1 MSASPRPRPLMEYMA
16 QIPDPRVE
24 LKCLHDVIDVIMIV
38 TCGTI
43 VGADDFV
50 SIADFARAKEGWLRD
65 RLGLKLRNGIPS
77 HDTLNRVFALIRPEA
92 FTRSFVAWVADASA
106 GLPVPHIPIDGKT
119 MRGSKRRTRTGA
131 RKATHIVSAWA
142 HELGLTLAQVRTED
156 KSNEITA
163 IPELLEALLLKGA
176 VVTIDAMGC
185 QQGITQ
191 KVVQGGAD
199 YVLAVKDN
207 QPGLCEALRELFAA
221 HDARGLKT
229 VRFGEHTEIGKDHG
243 RIETRRCVVSKD
255 IQWLAQRERWC
266 GVRSVAMIESTR
278 QIGEQSSTERRYFI
292 SSLRVDAKRLG
303 EAIRAHWGIENSMH
317 WVLDVAF
324 GEDQCR
330 ARVKNAAQNFA
341 ILRRIVI
348 NLLRADPSTK
358 VGAKTKRLKAS
369 ADDRYRAHIL
379 GLVALQ

>member
-1 MSASPRPRPLMEYMA
+1 MEEFEPLSVEDA
-16 QIPDPRVE
+16 FGDLKDPRSRSPEHPLIE
-24 LKCLHDVIDVIMIV
+24 LLVVAIAAILS
-38 TCGTI
+38 
-43 VGADDFV
+43 GADSWV
-50 SIADFARAKEGWLRD
+50 GIATWGEAKIEWLRQY
-65 RLGLKLRNGIPS
+65 LKLANGVPS
-77 HDTLNRVFALIRPEA
+77 HDTFGRVFSMLDAKHFEA
-92 FTRSFVAWVADASA
+92 CFVRWVG
-106 GLPVPHIPIDGKT
+106 GLCQGLEGKVVAIDGKT
-119 MRGSKRRTRTGA
+119 VRRSHRLGQGA
-131 RKATHIVSAWA
+131 IHLVSAYCGA
-142 HELGLTLAQVRTED
+142 LRVSLGQVKTEA

-185 QQGITQ
+185 QQAIAQ
-191 KVVQGGAD
+191 KIVQGGAD

-207 QPGLCEALRELFAA
+207 QPGLCEGLRELFAA

-243 RIETRRCVVSKD
+243 RIETRRCVVCED

-278 QIGEQSSTERRYFI
+278 QIGEHSSTERRYYI
-292 SSLRVDAKRLG
+292 SSLGADAKRLG
-303 EAIRAHWGIENSMH
+303 EAIREHWGIENSMH

-348 NLLRADPSTK
+348 NLLRADPTTK
-358 VGAKTKRLKAS
+358 VGAKTKRLKAG

-379 GLVALQ
+379 GLVALR

>member
-1 MSASPRPRPLMEYMA
+1 MNEIEPLSVEDA
-16 QIPDPRVE
+16 FGDLQDPRSRSPEHALIEILVVAIAAI
-24 LKCLHDVIDVIMIV
+24 LS
-38 TCGTI
+38 
-43 VGADDFV
+43 GADSWV
-50 SIADFARAKEGWLRD
+50 GIATWGEAKIEWLRQY
-65 RLGLKLRNGIPS
+65 LKLANGVPS
-77 HDTLNRVFALIRPEA
+77 HDTFGRVFSMLDAKHFEACFIRWVGGLCQGLEGKV
-92 FTRSFVAWVADASA
+92 VA
-106 GLPVPHIPIDGKT
+106 IDGKT
-119 MRGSKRRTRTGA
+119 VRRSHRLGQGA
-131 RKATHIVSAWA
+131 IHLVSAYCGA
-142 HELGLTLAQVRTED
+142 LRVSLGQVKTEA

-185 QQGITQ
+185 QQAIAQ
-191 KVVQGGAD
+191 RIVQGGAD
-199 YVLAVKDN
+199 YVLAVKEN

-243 RIETRRCVVSKD
+243 RIETRRCVVSED

-266 GVRSVAMIESTR
+266 GLRSVVMIESTR
-278 QIGEQSSTERRYFI
+278 QIGERSSTERRYYI
-292 SSLRVDAKRLG
+292 SSLAADAKRLG
-303 EAIRAHWGIENSMH
+303 EAIRGHWGIENSMH

-348 NLLRADPSTK
+348 NLLRADPTTK

>member
-1 MSASPRPRPLMEYMA
+1 MEEIEPLSLEDA
-16 QIPDPRVE
+16 FGDLKDPRSRSPEHGLSE
-24 LKCLHDVIDVIMIV
+24 LLVVAIAAILS
-38 TCGTI
+38 
-43 VGADDFV
+43 GADSWV
-50 SIADFARAKEGWLRD
+50 GIATWGQAKIEWLRQYL
-65 RLGLKLRNGIPS
+65 RLANGVPS
-77 HDTLNRVFALIRPEA
+77 HDTFGRVFAMLDAKHFEA
-92 FTRSFVAWVADASA
+92 CFVRWVG
-106 GLPVPHIPIDGKT
+106 GLCRGLEGKVVAIDGKT
-119 MRGSKRRTRTGA
+119 VRRSHRLGQGA
-131 RKATHIVSAWA
+131 IHLVSAYCGA
-142 HELGLTLAQVRTED
+142 LRVSLGQVKTEA

-163 IPELLEALLLKGA
+163 IPQLLEALLLKGA

-185 QQGITQ
+185 QQGIAQ
-191 KVVQGGAD
+191 KIVQGGAD

-207 QPGLCEALRELFAA
+207 QPDLCEALRELFTA
-221 HDARGLKT
+221 HDARGLNT

-243 RIETRRCVVSKD
+243 RIETRRCVASED
-255 IQWLAQRERWC
+255 IQWLARRERWC

-278 QIGEQSSTERRYFI
+278 QIGEHSSTERRYYI
-292 SSLRVDAKRLG
+292 SSLGADAKRLG
-303 EAIRAHWGIENSMH
+303 EAIRGHWGIENSMH

-348 NLLRADPSTK
+348 NLLRADPTTK

-379 GLVALQ
+379 GLVALG

>member
-1 MSASPRPRPLMEYMA
+1 MEEVEA
-16 QIPDPRVE
+16 LSVEDAFGDLKDPRSRSPEHPLSE
-24 LKCLHDVIDVIMIV
+24 LLVVAIAAILS
-38 TCGTI
+38 
-43 VGADDFV
+43 GADSWV
-50 SIADFARAKEGWLRD
+50 GIATWGEAKIEWLRQYL
-65 RLGLKLRNGIPS
+65 RLANGVPS
-77 HDTLNRVFALIRPEA
+77 HDTFGRVFAMLDAKHFEA
-92 FTRSFVAWVADASA
+92 CFVRWVG
-106 GLPVPHIPIDGKT
+106 GLCQGLQGKVVAIDGKT
-119 MRGSKRRTRTGA
+119 VRRSHRLGQGA
-131 RKATHIVSAWA
+131 IHLVSAYCGA
-142 HELGLTLAQVRTED
+142 LRVSLGQVKTEA

-185 QQGITQ
+185 QHAIAQ
-191 KVVQGGAD
+191 KIVQGGAD

-243 RIETRRCVVSKD
+243 RIETRRCVVSED

-266 GVRSVAMIESTR
+266 AIRSVAMIESTR
-278 QIGEQSSTERRYFI
+278 QIGEHSSTERRYYI
-292 SSLRVDAKRLG
+292 SSLGADAKRLG
-303 EAIRAHWGIENSMH
+303 EAIRGHWGIENSMH

-348 NLLRADPSTK
+348 NLLRADPTTK

-379 GLVALQ
+379 GLVALR

>member
-1 MSASPRPRPLMEYMA
+1 MEEVEPLSVEDA
-16 QIPDPRVE
+16 FGDLKDPRSRSPEHPLSE
-24 LKCLHDVIDVIMIV
+24 LLVVAIAAILS
-38 TCGTI
+38 
-43 VGADDFV
+43 GADSWV
-50 SIADFARAKEGWLRD
+50 GIATWGEAKIEWLRQYL
-65 RLGLKLRNGIPS
+65 RLANGVPS
-77 HDTLNRVFALIRPEA
+77 HDTFGRVFAMLDAKHFEA
-92 FTRSFVAWVADASA
+92 CFVRWVG
-106 GLPVPHIPIDGKT
+106 GLCQGLEGKVVAIDGKT
-119 MRGSKRRTRTGA
+119 VRRSHRLGQGA
-131 RKATHIVSAWA
+131 IHLVSAYCGA
-142 HELGLTLAQVRTED
+142 LRVSLGQVKTEA

-163 IPELLEALLLKGA
+163 IPELLDALLLKGA

-185 QQGITQ
+185 QQAIAQ
-191 KVVQGGAD
+191 KIVQGGAD

-243 RIETRRCVVSKD
+243 RIETRRCVVSED

-278 QIGEQSSTERRYFI
+278 QIGEHSSTERRYYI
-292 SSLRVDAKRLG
+292 SSLGADAKRLG
-303 EAIRAHWGIENSMH
+303 EAIRGHWGIENSMH

-348 NLLRADPSTK
+348 NLLRADPTTK
-358 VGAKTKRLKAS
+358 VGVKTKRLKAS

-379 GLVALQ
+379 GLVALR

>member
-1 MSASPRPRPLMEYMA
+1 MEEIEPLSVEDA
-16 QIPDPRVE
+16 FGDLKDPRSRSPEHALIE
-24 LKCLHDVIDVIMIV
+24 LLVVAIAAILS
-38 TCGTI
+38 
-43 VGADDFV
+43 GADSWV
-50 SIADFARAKEGWLRD
+50 GIATWGEAKIDWLRQY
-65 RLGLKLRNGIPS
+65 LKLANGVPS
-77 HDTLNRVFALIRPEA
+77 HDTFGRVFSMLDAKHFEA
-92 FTRSFVAWVADASA
+92 CFMRWVGGLCQGLKGKVVA
-106 GLPVPHIPIDGKT
+106 IDGKT
-119 MRGSKRRTRTGA
+119 VRRSHRLGQGA
-131 RKATHIVSAWA
+131 IHLVSAYCGA
-142 HELGLTLAQVRTED
+142 LRVSLGQVKTEA

-185 QQGITQ
+185 QQAIAR
-191 KVVQGGAD
+191 KIVQGGAD

-207 QPGLCEALRELFAA
+207 QPDLCEALRELFAA

-243 RIETRRCVVSKD
+243 RIETRRCVASED

-278 QIGEQSSTERRYFI
+278 QIGEHSSTERRYYI
-292 SSLRVDAKRLG
+292 SSLGSDAKRLG

-348 NLLRADPSTK
+348 NLLRADPTTK

-379 GLVALQ
+379 GLVPLQ

>member
-1 MSASPRPRPLMEYMA
+1 M
-16 QIPDPRVE
+16 QIRMQVE
-24 LKCLHDVIDVIMIV
+24 IV
-38 TCGTI
+38 QRTILTCQYTFG
-43 VGADDFV
+43 
-50 SIADFARAKEGWLRD
+50 
-65 RLGLKLRNGIPS
+65 
-77 HDTLNRVFALIRPEA
+77 RVFSMLDAKHFEA
-92 FTRSFVAWVADASA
+92 CFVRWVG
-106 GLPVPHIPIDGKT
+106 GLCQGLEGKVVAIDGKT
-119 MRGSKRRTRTGA
+119 VRRSHRLGQGA
-131 RKATHIVSAWA
+131 IHLVSAYCGA
-142 HELGLTLAQVRTED
+142 LRVSLGQVKTEA

-163 IPELLEALLLKGA
+163 IPALLEALLLKGA

-185 QQGITQ
+185 QEGIAQ
-191 KVVQGGAD
+191 KIVQGGAD

-207 QPGLCEALRELFAA
+207 QPDLCEALRELFAA

-243 RIETRRCVVSKD
+243 RIETRRCVVSED

-278 QIGEQSSTERRYFI
+278 QIGEHSSTERRYYI
-292 SSLRVDAKRLG
+292 SSLGGDAKRLG

>member
-1 MSASPRPRPLMEYMA
+1 MQEVEGLSVVVAFGVLKVPRSRSPEHLLS
-16 QIPDPRVE
+16 E
-24 LKCLHDVIDVIMIV
+24 LLVVAIAAILS
-38 TCGTI
+38 
-43 VGADDFV
+43 GADSWV
-50 SIADFARAKEGWLRD
+50 GIATWGEAKIEWLR
-65 RLGLKLRNGIPS
+65 RYLTLANGIPS
-77 HDTLNRVFALIRPEA
+77 HDTFGRVFAMLDAKHFEA
-92 FTRSFVAWVADASA
+92 CFVRWVG
-106 GLPVPHIPIDGKT
+106 GLCQGLEGKVVAIDGKT
-119 MRGSKRRTRTGA
+119 VRRSHRLGQGA
-131 RKATHIVSAWA
+131 IHLVSAYCGA
-142 HELGLTLAQVRTED
+142 LRVSLGQVKTEA

-185 QQGITQ
+185 QQAIAQ
-191 KVVQGGAD
+191 KIVQGGAD

-229 VRFGEHTEIGKDHG
+229 VRFNEHTEIGKDHG
-243 RIETRRCVVSKD
+243 RIETRRCVVSED
-255 IQWLAQRERWC
+255 IQWLAQRARWC
-266 GVRSVAMIESTR
+266 GLRSVAMIESTR
-278 QIGEQSSTERRYFI
+278 QIGEHSSTERRYYI
-292 SSLRVDAKRLG
+292 TSLGADAKRLG
-303 EAIRAHWGIENSMH
+303 KAIRGHWGIENSMH

-348 NLLRADPSTK
+348 NLLRADPTTK

-379 GLVALQ
+379 GLVALR

>member
-1 MSASPRPRPLMEYMA
+1 MEEIEPLSVEDA
-16 QIPDPRVE
+16 FGDLKDPRSRSPEHPLIE
-24 LKCLHDVIDVIMIV
+24 LLVVAIAAILS
-38 TCGTI
+38 
-43 VGADDFV
+43 GADSWV
-50 SIADFARAKEGWLRD
+50 GIATWGEAKIEWLRQYV
-65 RLGLKLRNGIPS
+65 RLANGVPS
-77 HDTLNRVFALIRPEA
+77 HDTFGRVFAMLDAKHFEA
-92 FTRSFVAWVADASA
+92 CFVRWVG
-106 GLPVPHIPIDGKT
+106 GLCQGLEGKVVAIDGKT
-119 MRGSKRRTRTGA
+119 VRRSHRLGQGA
-131 RKATHIVSAWA
+131 IHLVSAYCGA
-142 HELGLTLAQVRTED
+142 LRVSLGQVKTEA

-185 QQGITQ
+185 QHAIAQ
-191 KVVQGGAD
+191 KIVQGGAD

-207 QPGLCEALRELFAA
+207 QPDLCEALRELFAA

-243 RIETRRCVVSKD
+243 RIETRRCVASED

-278 QIGEQSSTERRYFI
+278 QIGEHSSTERRYYI
-292 SSLRVDAKRLG
+292 SSLGGDAKRLA
-303 EAIRAHWGIENSMH
+303 EAIRGHWGIENSMH

-348 NLLRADPSTK
+348 NLLRADPTTK

-379 GLVALQ
+379 GLVALR

>member
-1 MSASPRPRPLMEYMA
+1 MEEVELLSVEDA
-16 QIPDPRVE
+16 FGDLKDPRSRSPEHPLSE
-24 LKCLHDVIDVIMIV
+24 LLVVAIAAILS
-38 TCGTI
+38 
-43 VGADDFV
+43 GADSWV
-50 SIADFARAKEGWLRD
+50 GIATWGEAKIEWLRQYV
-65 RLGLKLRNGIPS
+65 RLANGVPS
-77 HDTLNRVFALIRPEA
+77 HDTFGRVFAMLDAKHFEA
-92 FTRSFVAWVADASA
+92 CFVRWVG
-106 GLPVPHIPIDGKT
+106 GLCQGLEGKVVAIDGKT
-119 MRGSKRRTRTGA
+119 VRRSHRLGQGA
-131 RKATHIVSAWA
+131 IHLVSAYCGA
-142 HELGLTLAQVRTED
+142 LRVSLGQVKTEA

-185 QQGITQ
+185 QHAIAQ
-191 KVVQGGAD
+191 KIVQGGAD

-243 RIETRRCVVSKD
+243 RIETRRCVVSED

-266 GVRSVAMIESTR
+266 GIRSVAMIESTR
-278 QIGEQSSTERRYFI
+278 QIGEHSSTERRYYI
-292 SSLRVDAKRLG
+292 SSLGADAKRLG
-303 EAIRAHWGIENSMH
+303 EAIRGHWGIENSMH

-348 NLLRADPSTK
+348 NLLRADPTSK

-379 GLVALQ
+379 GLVALR

>member
-1 MSASPRPRPLMEYMA
+1 MEEVEPLSVEDA
-16 QIPDPRVE
+16 FGDLKDPRSRSPEHLLSE
-24 LKCLHDVIDVIMIV
+24 LLVVAIAAILS
-38 TCGTI
+38 
-43 VGADDFV
+43 GADSWV
-50 SIADFARAKEGWLRD
+50 GIATWGEAKIEWLRQY
-65 RLGLKLRNGIPS
+65 LKLANGVPS
-77 HDTLNRVFALIRPEA
+77 HDTFGRVFAMLDAKQFEA
-92 FTRSFVAWVADASA
+92 CFVRWVG
-106 GLPVPHIPIDGKT
+106 GLCQGLEGKVVAIDGKT
-119 MRGSKRRTRTGA
+119 VRRSHRLGQGA
-131 RKATHIVSAWA
+131 IHLVSAYCGA
-142 HELGLTLAQVRTED
+142 LRVSLGQVKTEA

-185 QQGITQ
+185 QQGIAQ
-191 KVVQGGAD
+191 KIVQGGAD

-207 QPGLCEALRELFAA
+207 QPDLCEALRELFAA

-243 RIETRRCVVSKD
+243 RIETRRCVVSED

-266 GVRSVAMIESTR
+266 GIRSVAMIESTR
-278 QIGEQSSTERRYFI
+278 QIGEHSSTERRYYI
-292 SSLRVDAKRLG
+292 SSLGADAKRLG
-303 EAIRAHWGIENSMH
+303 EAIRGHWGIENSMH

-348 NLLRADPSTK
+348 NLLRADPTTK

-379 GLVALQ
+379 GLVALR

>member
-1 MSASPRPRPLMEYMA
+1 MEEVEPLSVEDA
-16 QIPDPRVE
+16 FGDLKDPRSRSPEYALSE
-24 LKCLHDVIDVIMIV
+24 LLVVAIAAILS
-38 TCGTI
+38 
-43 VGADDFV
+43 GADSWV
-50 SIADFARAKEGWLRD
+50 GIATWGEAKIEWLRQY
-65 RLGLKLRNGIPS
+65 LTLANGVPS
-77 HDTLNRVFALIRPEA
+77 HDTFGRVFAMLDAKHFEA
-92 FTRSFVAWVADASA
+92 CFVRWVG
-106 GLPVPHIPIDGKT
+106 GLCRGLEGKVVAIDGKT
-119 MRGSKRRTRTGA
+119 VRRSHRLGQGA
-131 RKATHIVSAWA
+131 IHLVSAYCGA
-142 HELGLTLAQVRTED
+142 LRVSLGQVKTEA

-163 IPELLEALLLKGA
+163 IPALLEALLLKGA

-185 QQGITQ
+185 QEGIAQ
-191 KVVQGGAD
+191 KIVQGGAD

-207 QPGLCEALRELFAA
+207 QPSLCEALRELFAA

-243 RIETRRCVVSKD
+243 RIETRRCVVSED

>member
-1 MSASPRPRPLMEYMA
+1 MEEIEPLSVEDA
-16 QIPDPRVE
+16 FGDLKDPRSRSPEHPLIE
-24 LKCLHDVIDVIMIV
+24 LLVVAIAAILS
-38 TCGTI
+38 
-43 VGADDFV
+43 GADSWV
-50 SIADFARAKEGWLRD
+50 GIATWGEAKIEWLRQYL
-65 RLGLKLRNGIPS
+65 RLANGVPS
-77 HDTLNRVFALIRPEA
+77 HDTFGRVFAMLDAKHFEA
-92 FTRSFVAWVADASA
+92 CFVRWVG
-106 GLPVPHIPIDGKT
+106 GLCQGLEGKVVAIDGKT
-119 MRGSKRRTRTGA
+119 VRRSHRLGQGA
-131 RKATHIVSAWA
+131 IHLVSAYCGA
-142 HELGLTLAQVRTED
+142 LRVSLGQVKTEA

-185 QQGITQ
+185 QQGIAQ
-191 KVVQGGAD
+191 KIVQGGAD

-229 VRFGEHTEIGKDHG
+229 VHFAEHTQIGKDHG
-243 RIETRRCVVSKD
+243 RIETRRCVVSED

-278 QIGEQSSTERRYFI
+278 QIGEHSSTERRYYI
-292 SSLRVDAKRLG
+292 SSLGADAKRLG
-303 EAIRAHWGIENSMH
+303 EVIRGHWAIENSMH

-348 NLLRADPSTK
+348 NLLRADPTTK

-379 GLVALQ
+379 GLVALR

>member
-1 MSASPRPRPLMEYMA
+1 MEEIEPLSVEDA
-16 QIPDPRVE
+16 FGDLKDPRSRSPEHPLIE
-24 LKCLHDVIDVIMIV
+24 LLVVAIAAILS
-38 TCGTI
+38 
-43 VGADDFV
+43 GADSWV
-50 SIADFARAKEGWLRD
+50 GIATWGEAKIEWLRQY
-65 RLGLKLRNGIPS
+65 LKLVNGVPS
-77 HDTLNRVFALIRPEA
+77 HDTFGRVFAMLDAKHFEA
-92 FTRSFVAWVADASA
+92 CFVRWVG
-106 GLPVPHIPIDGKT
+106 GLCQGLEGKVVAIDGKT
-119 MRGSKRRTRTGA
+119 VRRSHRLGQGA
-131 RKATHIVSAWA
+131 IHLVSAYCGA
-142 HELGLTLAQVRTED
+142 LRVSLGQVKTEA

-185 QQGITQ
+185 QHAIAQ
-191 KVVQGGAD
+191 KIVQGGAD

-207 QPGLCEALRELFAA
+207 QPDLCEALRELFAA

-229 VRFGEHTEIGKDHG
+229 VHFGEHTEIGKDHG
-243 RIETRRCVVSKD
+243 RIETRRCVASED
-255 IQWLAQRERWC
+255 IQWLAQRDRWC

-278 QIGEQSSTERRYFI
+278 QIGEHSSTERRYYI
-292 SSLRVDAKRLG
+292 SSLGADAKRLG
-303 EAIRAHWGIENSMH
+303 EAIRGHWRIENSMH

-348 NLLRADPSTK
+348 NLLRADPTTK
-358 VGAKTKRLKAS
+358 VGAKTKRLKAG

-379 GLVALQ
+379 GLVALR

>member
-1 MSASPRPRPLMEYMA
+1 MEEIEPLSVEDA
-16 QIPDPRVE
+16 FGDLKDPRSRSPEHALSE
-24 LKCLHDVIDVIMIV
+24 LLVVAIAAILS
-38 TCGTI
+38 
-43 VGADDFV
+43 GADSWV
-50 SIADFARAKEGWLRD
+50 GIATWGEAKIEWLRQYL
-65 RLGLKLRNGIPS
+65 RLANGVPS
-77 HDTLNRVFALIRPEA
+77 HDTFGRVFAMLDAKHFEA
-92 FTRSFVAWVADASA
+92 CFVRWVG
-106 GLPVPHIPIDGKT
+106 GLCQGLEGKVVAIDGKT
-119 MRGSKRRTRTGA
+119 VRRSHRLGQGA
-131 RKATHIVSAWA
+131 IHLVSAYCGA
-142 HELGLTLAQVRTED
+142 LRVSLGQVKTEA

-185 QQGITQ
+185 QTATAQ
-191 KVVQGGAD
+191 KIVQGGAD

-207 QPGLCEALRELFAA
+207 QPDLCEALRELFAA

-243 RIETRRCVVSKD
+243 RIETRRCVVSED

-278 QIGEQSSTERRYFI
+278 QIGEHSSTERRYYI
-292 SSLRVDAKRLG
+292 SSLGADAKRLG
-303 EAIRAHWGIENSMH
+303 GAIRGHWAIENSMH

-348 NLLRADPSTK
+348 NLLRADPTTK

-379 GLVALQ
+379 GLVALR

>member
-1 MSASPRPRPLMEYMA
+1 MEEIEPLSVEDA
-16 QIPDPRVE
+16 FGDLKDPRSRSPEHPLIE
-24 LKCLHDVIDVIMIV
+24 LLVVAIAAIV
-38 TCGTI
+38 S
-43 VGADDFV
+43 GADSWV
-50 SIADFARAKEGWLRD
+50 GIATWGEAKIEWLRQYV
-65 RLGLKLRNGIPS
+65 RLANGVPS
-77 HDTLNRVFALIRPEA
+77 HDTFGRVFSMLDAKHFEA
-92 FTRSFVAWVADASA
+92 CFVRWVG
-106 GLPVPHIPIDGKT
+106 GLCQGLEGKVVAIDGKT
-119 MRGSKRRTRTGA
+119 VRRSHRLGQGA
-131 RKATHIVSAWA
+131 IHLVSAYCGA
-142 HELGLTLAQVRTED
+142 LRVSLGQVKTEA

-185 QQGITQ
+185 QHAIA
-191 KVVQGGAD
+191 KKIVQGGAD

-207 QPGLCEALRELFAA
+207 QPDLCEALRELFAA

-243 RIETRRCVVSKD
+243 RIETRRCVASED

-278 QIGEQSSTERRYFI
+278 QIGEHSSTERRYYI
-292 SSLRVDAKRLG
+292 SSLGGDAKRLG
-303 EAIRAHWGIENSMH
+303 EAIRGHWGIENSMH

-348 NLLRADPSTK
+348 NLLRADPTTK

>member
-1 MSASPRPRPLMEYMA
+1 MEEVEPLSVEDA
-16 QIPDPRVE
+16 FGDLKDPRSRSPEHLLSE
-24 LKCLHDVIDVIMIV
+24 LLVVAIAAILS
-38 TCGTI
+38 
-43 VGADDFV
+43 GADSWV
-50 SIADFARAKEGWLRD
+50 GIATWGEAKIEWLR
-65 RLGLKLRNGIPS
+65 RYLTLANGIPS
-77 HDTLNRVFALIRPEA
+77 HDTFGRVFAMLDAKHFEA
-92 FTRSFVAWVADASA
+92 CFVRWVG
-106 GLPVPHIPIDGKT
+106 GLCQGLEGKVVAIDGKT
-119 MRGSKRRTRTGA
+119 VRRSHRLGQGA
-131 RKATHIVSAWA
+131 IHLVSAYCGA
-142 HELGLTLAQVRTED
+142 LRVSLGQVKTEA

-185 QQGITQ
+185 QQAIAQ
-191 KVVQGGAD
+191 KIVQGGAD

-229 VRFGEHTEIGKDHG
+229 VRFNEHTEIGKDHG
-243 RIETRRCVVSKD
+243 RIETRRCVVSED

-266 GVRSVAMIESTR
+266 GMRSVAMIESTR
-278 QIGEQSSTERRYFI
+278 QIGEHSSTERRYYI
-292 SSLRVDAKRLG
+292 TSLGADAKRLG
-303 EAIRAHWGIENSMH
+303 KAIRGHWGIENSMH

-348 NLLRADPSTK
+348 NLLRADPTTK

-379 GLVALQ
+379 GLVALR

>member
-1 MSASPRPRPLMEYMA
+1 MEEVEPLSVEDA
-16 QIPDPRVE
+16 FGDLKDPRSRSPEHLLSE
-24 LKCLHDVIDVIMIV
+24 LLVVAIAAILS
-38 TCGTI
+38 
-43 VGADDFV
+43 GADSWV
-50 SIADFARAKEGWLRD
+50 GIATWGEAKIEWLRQY
-65 RLGLKLRNGIPS
+65 LTLANGVPS
-77 HDTLNRVFALIRPEA
+77 HDTFGRVFAMLDAKHFEA
-92 FTRSFVAWVADASA
+92 CFVRWVG
-106 GLPVPHIPIDGKT
+106 GLCQGLEGKVVAIDGKT
-119 MRGSKRRTRTGA
+119 VRRSHRLGQGA
-131 RKATHIVSAWA
+131 IHLVSAYCGA
-142 HELGLTLAQVRTED
+142 LRVSLGQVKTEA

-163 IPELLEALLLKGA
+163 IPQLLEALLLKGA

-185 QQGITQ
+185 QQGIAQ
-191 KVVQGGAD
+191 KIVQGGAD

-229 VRFGEHTEIGKDHG
+229 VRFAAHTEIGKDHG
-243 RIETRRCVVSKD
+243 RIETRRCVVSED

-266 GVRSVAMIESTR
+266 GMRSVAMIESTR
-278 QIGEQSSTERRYFI
+278 QIGEHRSTERRYYI
-292 SSLRVDAKRLG
+292 SSLGADAKRLG
-303 EAIRAHWGIENSMH
+303 EAIRGHWGIENSMH

-330 ARVKNAAQNFA
+330 VRVKNAAQNFA

-348 NLLRADPSTK
+348 NLLRADPTTK

-379 GLVALQ
+379 GLVALR